1 MTYAAPA
8 GKNITSSVAEPHH
21 DVRDILS
28 DFLKRGMAN
37 KHARHSILRH
47 KDDHLYD
54 DIIKEV
60 ADIFAA
66 AGDDK
71 IFVERFSR
79 TGCDLAQITYGHTST
94 EHQHYIALY
103 TVCLLYADDLGIRH
117 LDALSQFARRFSTG
131 EKQLNPVLDKLT
143 ELMRQA
149 YDLWPQVGAD
159 AIVSGTLEAVSAM
172 YIECTSGDMKI
183 TPQATLWPNYFR
195 NRSGI
200 CPPYAHFN
208 FMKNWRSAPDSYLQ
222 LLPYL
227 EFYII
232 AANDVLSFYKEQLA
246 GETKNYIH
254 IRATTDQMTPVD
266 MLRQVADEVLAS
278 GERVELLIGDDAQ
291 LMRIWRS
298 FEHGVLEFHVKT
310 QRYQLAGLTFG
321 S

>member
-1 MTYAAPA
+1 MIISMMISSRKWP
-8 GKNITSSVAEPHH
+8 TSSPPPETT
-21 DVRDILS
+21 RYS
-28 DFLKRGMAN
+28 SRGSVVPA
-37 KHARHSILRH
+37 
-47 KDDHLYD
+47 
-54 DIIKEV
+54 
-60 ADIFAA
+60 
-66 AGDDK
+66 
-71 IFVERFSR
+71 
-79 TGCDLAQITYGHTST
+79 AQITYGHTST

-117 LDALSQFARRFSTG
+117 LDALTQFSRRFSTG
-131 EKQLNPVLDKLT
+131 EKQLNPVLNKLT

-208 FMKNWRSAPDSYLQ
+208 FVKNWRSAPDSYLQ

-227 EFYII
+227 EFYIV

-266 MLRQVADEVLAS
+266 MLRRVADEVLAC

-298 FEHGVLEFHVKT
+298 FEHLRIRK
-310 QRYQLAGLTFG
+310 LM
-321 S
+321 